1 MAQRRF
7 SQVDE
12 AIARHN
18 TRRQAKRS
26 QSVYQRQVLS
36 WYFFARFIYRVRK
49 LNLGWRFLA
58 SKVAFSWPSLYRS
71 GKHFWGLI
79 TLGQVKSVPNIC

>member
-26 QSVYQRQVLS
+26 QSVYQRQALDLTKKFVQ
-36 WYFFARFIYRVRK
+36 
-49 LNLGWRFLA
+49 
-58 SKVAFSWPSLYRS
+58 KVA
-71 GKHFWGLI
+71 
-79 TLGQVKSVPNIC
+79 

>member
-26 QSVYQRQVLS
+26 QSVYQRQVAIA
-36 WYFFARFIYRVRK
+36 FVKFCKFADFMTSRK
-49 LNLGWRFLA
+49 CLKFCA
-58 SKVAFSWPSLYRS
+58 V
-71 GKHFWGLI
+71 
-79 TLGQVKSVPNIC
+79 